1 MASLL
6 ERIRKLM
13 SPSASTAAA
22 SAPSESVPAV
32 EAPPQTSS
40 PEPGDTQAKPTDN
53 KHMARPVTLFTGQ
66 WADLD
71 CTTMIQKAKQFG
83 YDGVELA
90 CWGDHFEVDKAM
102 ADPTYCQSKRQLLD
116 SYGMQ
121 CYAISSHL
129 VGQAV
134 CDNIDGRHQQ
144 ILPPYIWGD
153 GDPEGVRQ
161 RAAEELKKTAQAAKA
176 FGVSV
181 VNGFTGSSI
190 WHLLYS
196 FPPNLPGQIDA
207 GFEDFANRFGPIM
220 DEFQANGI
228 KFGLEVH
235 PTEIAF
241 DIASAERAV
250 AAIGNHP
257 AFGFNYDPSHLG
269 YQGVD
274 YVEFIYRFAD
284 RINHVHMKDA
294 AWSDHLCDAGVFGGH
309 TDFHDRRRYW
319 DFKSMGRG
327 NINFE
332 KVIRA
337 LNDIGYN
344 GPLSVEWEDGGMDR
358 EHGAAESASFV
369 KRLDFPPSNIVF
381 DEQFDKSKQ
390 AT

>member
-1 MASLL
+1 
-6 ERIRKLM
+6 
-13 SPSASTAAA
+13 
-22 SAPSESVPAV
+22 
-32 EAPPQTSS
+32 
-40 PEPGDTQAKPTDN
+40 
-53 KHMARPVTLFTGQ
+53 MARPVTLFTGQ

-71 CTTMIQKAKQFG
+71 SKTIIQKAKQFG

-90 CWGDHFEVDKAM
+90 CWGDHFEVDKADD
-102 ADPTYCQSKRQLLD
+102 AYCAAKRQLLEEN
-116 SYGMQ
+116 GVH
-121 CYAISSHL
+121 CYAISTHL

-134 CDNIDGRHQQ
+134 CDNIDARHKQ
-144 ILPPYIWGD
+144 ILPDYIYGE
-153 GDPEGVRQ
+153 GDPEGVRT
-161 RAAEELKKTAQAAKA
+161 RAAEEMKKTAQAAKR

-196 FPPNLPGQIDA
+196 FPPTLPGQIDK

-241 DIASAERAV
+241 DIASAERAL

-257 AFGFNYDPSHLG
+257 SFGFNYDPSHLA

-274 YVEFIYRFAD
+274 YVDFIYRFSD
-284 RINHVHMKDA
+284 RINHVHMKDVG
-294 AWSDHLCDAGVFGGH
+294 WKDKPGDVGVFGGH
-309 TDFHDRRRYW
+309 VDFHNHKRYW
-319 DFKSMGRG
+319 DFRSMGRG
-327 NINFE
+327 DVDFE
-332 KVIRA
+332 PIIRA
-337 LNDIGYN
+337 LNDIGYS

-358 EHGAAESASFV
+358 EHGAAESAAFV
-369 KRLDFPPSNIVF
+369 RSIDFPSSDIVF

-390 AT
+390 A